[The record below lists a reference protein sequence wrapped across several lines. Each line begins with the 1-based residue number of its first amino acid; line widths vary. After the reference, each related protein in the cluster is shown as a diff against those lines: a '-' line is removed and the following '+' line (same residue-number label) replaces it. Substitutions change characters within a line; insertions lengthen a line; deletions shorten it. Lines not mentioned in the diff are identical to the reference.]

1 MRAMGE
7 AARSF
12 RIKGSTDSTMKL
24 VKKGEMRRVITL
36 TSIIA
41 MVPGMPITII
51 KETLTRAMKKGS
63 EIMVAAS

>member
-7 AARSF
+7 VAPSS

-24 VKKGEMRRVITL
+24 VREGEMRKVITL

-41 MVPGMPITII
+41 MVAGMLITII
-51 KETLTRAMKKGS
+51 KEMITRTMKKGL